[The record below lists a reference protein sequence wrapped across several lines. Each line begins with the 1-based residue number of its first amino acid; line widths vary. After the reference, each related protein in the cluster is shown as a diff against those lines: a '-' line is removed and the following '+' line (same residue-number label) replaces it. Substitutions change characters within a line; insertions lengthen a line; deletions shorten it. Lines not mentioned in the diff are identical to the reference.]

1 MDKKIAGLLGALAG
15 LATAGGAQAAINP
28 AATSPQALQVTSY
41 ADLLAPIANPVDLL
55 RAVDASQPP
64 EPRPAADFQLAA
76 YHDHHYRY
84 SEHRSNAHHHHHH
97 ARVYHHHHH
106 HHNHAFF
113 GIPGLGGV
121 VLNGR

>member
-15 LATAGGAQAAINP
+15 LATAGGAQAAIDP

-41 ADLLAPIANPVDLL
+41 ADLLAPIANPVGLL
-55 RAVDASQPP
+55 RAVEAAQPP
-64 EPRPAADFQLAA
+64 EPHPAADFQLAA
-76 YHDHHYRY
+76 YHHNYRY
-84 SEHRSNAHHHHHH
+84 SERHAKAHHHHHH

-106 HHNHAFF
+106 HNNAFF